1 MRQQADKRKLFIQY
15 TILFAVLCLIVFY
28 PFYHKGLSLIWGSNG
43 KDGLSQHLNAVTYWG
58 QYIRDFFN
66 NLIHGQ
72 FSLPM
77 WDNSIGYGSDIL
89 ATLNYYAIGDPIN
102 LIYAFSNKYNA
113 EYFYDFA
120 MILRLY
126 LAGAAFISLGCYLK
140 KDHVGT
146 LFGSIVYIFSGYV
159 MLGAVR
165 HPFFLNPMIYLPLLI
180 IGVEKIYKKERPYVF
195 TITVAIAAMSNFYF
209 FYMLTAVTVIY
220 AFIRFPVYKEEGF
233 FKALARFAGWYLL
246 GVGISAVVLLPVLI
260 GFMGNARGSSGVNY
274 FMMWLYPGKYYKGL
288 FLQFIGY
295 KNVARG
301 TTLNYIALAYCAV
314 IALFLKKNKE
324 RTPYKVSMIVGILC
338 LLTPVLAYILHGFS
352 YPVNRWIFA
361 FSFMIGMIV
370 MEMYPDLL
378 ELTRIQ
384 KIGILA
390 GIVIYCAVVRMQAW
404 NVKATKLA
412 MLMLIGTWIALIMVN
427 EIRFIQ
433 ESRLKHVIMG
443 IAVVVATGAS
453 GFAHFS
459 PRMTSFTTEYV
470 KSGKAYESLCGQEV
484 SIIRSQ
490 KKQTNDMYRTEAMN
504 PSAKNWGMIEHIPT
518 TSNYLSITDGNVSLT
533 LKELGLSRYQY
544 KFKFRQ
550 LDTREGLMNLFGVRY
565 IVCQDIDKTK
575 IPEGCQLIKSQNG
588 MNLYEN
594 KNVLP
599 FGYTYDS
606 YMTQKQYE
614 KLPPSQKEEAMLH
627 SAILEDTGASD
638 KKLKKSSYDSAIT
651 LKEIGRNY
659 SVYKKNKKGKQ
670 VLKVKI
676 PKEYLTKDCYLYLQG
691 VRCEMIGKHM
701 KGHMLEEGFNSNG
714 FHVNVHGHTT
724 YLEITEKDST
734 YDIGK
739 RDYLVKIL
747 NDKKNQNDTVSFIF
761 NRKDK
766 YLIQKLSI
774 VQIDKKKQDQAVA
787 ERKNSEHLEKVSYDG
802 SNHFSGEI
810 KTNGSKIL
818 CIPITYSKGWKAT
831 DNGTS
836 VKIEKVNG
844 MFIGIHLDEG
854 KHQIKL
860 NYITPGLKAGA
871 AVTVF
876 SVIVLIL
883 VGRKRKKQNS

>member
-146 LFGSIVYIFSGYV
+146 LFGSVVYIFSGYV

-180 IGVEKIYKKERPYVF
+180 MGVEKIYKKERPYVF

-233 FKALARFAGWYLL
+233 FRTFARFAGWYLL

-260 GFMGNARGSSGVNY
+260 GFMGNARGASGVNY
-274 FMMWLYPGKYYKGL
+274 FMMWFYPQKYYKGL

-295 KNVARG
+295 KNVGRA
-301 TTLNYIALAYCAV
+301 TTLNYIAIAYCAV

-324 RTPYKVSMIVGILC
+324 RRAYKVSMFIGVLC
-338 LLTPVLAYILHGFS
+338 LLIPTFAYMLHGFS
-352 YPVNRWIFA
+352 SPGNRWSFA

-378 ELTRIQ
+378 KLTRTQ
-384 KIGILA
+384 KVGIFIGI
-390 GIVIYCAVVRMQAW
+390 IIYCIAVRTQAW
-404 NVKATKLA
+404 NVRATKLA
-412 MLMLIGTWIALIMVN
+412 AVMLVGTAIALVMVN
-427 EIRFIQ
+427 EIRFIS
-433 ESRLKHVIMG
+433 ESQLKHVIIG

-459 PRMTSFTTEYV
+459 PRMTSFTTEYL
-470 KSGKAYESLCGQEV
+470 KSGKAYETLCGQEAN
-484 SIIRSQ
+484 ITQSQ
-490 KKQTNDMYRTEAMN
+490 KKQINHLYRTEAVN
-504 PSAKNWGMIEHIPT
+504 ASAKNWGMIDHIPT
-518 TSNYLSITDGNVSLT
+518 TSNYLSITDGNVSST
-533 LKELGLSRYQY
+533 LEELGLSRYQY
-544 KFKFRQ
+544 KFKFRK

-565 IVCQDIDKTK
+565 IVCQDVDKAQ
-575 IPEGCQLIKSQNG
+575 IPESCQLIKSKNG
-588 MNLYEN
+588 LHLYEN
-594 KNVLP
+594 KAVLP

-606 YMTQKQYE
+606 YMIRKEYE
-614 KLPPSQKEEAMLH
+614 KLQPAQKEEAMLQN
-627 SAILEDTGASD
+627 AILEDDSSSGND
-638 KKLKKSSYDSAIT
+638 LKKSNAVNGVTY
-651 LKEIGRNY
+651 KEIGKNY
-659 SVYKKNKKGKQ
+659 SVSKNKKGKQ
-670 VLKVKI
+670 ILKVKI
-676 PKEYLTKDCYLYLQG
+676 PKGYLTQNSYLYLQG
-691 VRCEMIGKHM
+691 VRCEMIGKRSKNHV
-701 KGHMLEEGFNSNG
+701 LEQGFNSNG

-844 MFIGIHLDEG
+844 MFIGIHLGKG

-860 NYITPGLKAGA
+860 NYTTPGLKAGA
-871 AVTVF
+871 AVTVL